1 MRKLRQNNP
10 VGSEAPRALG
20 ETEGS
25 ECAGVAETF
34 SGRSAAAAAT
44 RLPQA
49 TGGARA
55 GEPEQ
60 PEVTRGLW
68 LTDALEHMAD
78 TPLGTSR
85 LGRRGTL
92 QGDSFIYLKH
102 IYLFIYLST
111 YLLFARHC
119 WRYWSYRR
127 KWK

>member
-1 MRKLRQNNP
+1 MNLRGPWERQ
-10 VGSEAPRALG
+10 GSEHADA
-20 ETEGS
+20 
-25 ECAGVAETF
+25 AETF

-44 RLPQA
+44 GLPQA

-92 QGDSFIYLKH
+92 QGDSFIYFKH
-102 IYLFIYLST
+102 IYLFIYLLKHLPT
-111 YLLFARHC
+111 FCQALLEVLELQEKVEINTDNRA
-119 WRYWSYRR
+119 
-127 KWK
+127 